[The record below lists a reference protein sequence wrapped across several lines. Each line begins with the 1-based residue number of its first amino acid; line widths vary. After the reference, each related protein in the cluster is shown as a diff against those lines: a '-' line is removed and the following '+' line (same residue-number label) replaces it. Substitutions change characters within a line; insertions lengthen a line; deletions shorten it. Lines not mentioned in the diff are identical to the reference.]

1 MDVHRIH
8 ELLAERN
15 QELSDV
21 AEEIEHARAE
31 LLRLETRR
39 EEIEGIVGELEA
51 LMVDDMLAILFP
63 HMFEDIEFLLPPGGE
78 QEPSSSHGVAGLAP
92 RRLHRHVNAE
102 AGPSRLAVP

>member
-1 MDVHRIH
+1 M
-8 ELLAERN
+8 EERPASPEGRLYL
-15 QELSDV
+15 QVSV
-21 AEEIEHARAE
+21 ALVSRSGE
-31 LLRLETRR
+31 RLTGVVLCR
-39 EEIEGIVGELEA
+39 
-51 LMVDDMLAILFP
+51 VDDMLAILFP